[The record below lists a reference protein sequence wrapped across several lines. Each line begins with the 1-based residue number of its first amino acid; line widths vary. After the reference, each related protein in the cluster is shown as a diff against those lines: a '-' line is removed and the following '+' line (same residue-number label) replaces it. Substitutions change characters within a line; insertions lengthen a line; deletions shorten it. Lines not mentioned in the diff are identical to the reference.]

1 MSTWMEDTNI
11 VYGDSTSQ
19 STAAYN
25 TYYYGTAMSGNR
37 SVTFNQIPALT
48 KKITVVFDQVS
59 TNGTSPI
66 IIQVGT
72 VSGYSS
78 MGSTNWTT
86 YGSGAG
92 LLTMQ
97 ANANTLYNSGVYT
110 LSSLGRAAPGPG
122 PSIYGFW
129 SYSGTMSQ
137 YPSYIGTG
145 QGGFST
151 YGSSLNSITI
161 TTLNGTDTFTG
172 GITNIIIDGY

>member
-1 MSTWMEDTNI
+1 MSTWMGDTNI

-19 STAAYN
+19 STAAYT
-25 TYYYGTAMSGNR
+25 TYYYGTAMSGKQ
-37 SVTFNQIPALT
+37 SVTFTLFPTT
-48 KKITVVFDQVS
+48 KKITVVFDQVT

-66 IIQVGT
+66 IIQAGT
-72 VSGYSS
+72 VYGYSS

-86 YGSGAG
+86 LSSAAG

-110 LSSLGRAAPGPG
+110 LSSLGTTSPVEGSVG
-122 PSIYGFW
+122 YW

-151 YGSSLNSITI
+151 RSGVYSITI

-172 GITNIIIDGY
+172 GITNIITDGY

>member
-1 MSTWMEDTNI
+1 MGDTNI

-19 STAAYN
+19 STAAYT
-25 TYYYGTAMSGNR
+25 TYYYGTAMSGKQ
-37 SVTFNQIPALT
+37 SVTFTLFPTT
-48 KKITVVFDQVS
+48 KKITVVFDQVT

-66 IIQVGT
+66 IIQAGT
-72 VSGYSS
+72 VYGYSS

-86 YGSGAG
+86 LSSAAG

-110 LSSLGRAAPGPG
+110 LSSLGTTSPVEGSVG
-122 PSIYGFW
+122 YW

-151 YGSSLNSITI
+151 QGSLYSITI

>member
-1 MSTWMEDTNI
+1 MSTWMGDTNI

-19 STAAYN
+19 SIAAYT
-25 TYYYGTAMSGNR
+25 TYYYSTAMSGKR
-37 SVTFNQIPALT
+37 SVTFTPMPAT
-48 KKITVVFDQVS
+48 NKITVVFDQVT

-66 IIQVGT
+66 IIQAWPVY
-72 VSGYSS
+72 GYSS

-86 YGSGAG
+86 LSSAAG

-110 LSSLGRAAPGPG
+110 LSSLGTTSPVEGSVG
-122 PSIYGFW
+122 YW

>member
-48 KKITVVFDQVS
+48 KKITVVFDQVT

-66 IIQVGT
+66 IIQAGT
-72 VSGYSS
+72 VYGYSS

-86 YGSGAG
+86 LSSAAG

-110 LSSLGRAAPGPG
+110 LSSLGTTSPVEGSVG
-122 PSIYGFW
+122 YW

>member
-1 MSTWMEDTNI
+1 MGDTNI

-19 STAAYN
+19 SIAAYT
-25 TYYYGTAMSGNR
+25 TYYYGTAMSGKQ
-37 SVTFNQIPALT
+37 SVTFTLFPTT
-48 KKITVVFDQVS
+48 KKITVVFDQVT

-66 IIQVGT
+66 IIQAWPVY
-72 VSGYSS
+72 GYSS

-86 YGSGAG
+86 LSSAAG

-110 LSSLGRAAPGPG
+110 LSSLGITSPVQGSVG
-122 PSIYGFW
+122 YW

>member
-1 MSTWMEDTNI
+1 MGDTNI

-19 STAAYN
+19 STAAYT
-25 TYYYGTAMSGNR
+25 TYYYGTAMSGKQ
-37 SVTFNQIPALT
+37 SVTFTLFPTT
-48 KKITVVFDQVS
+48 KKITVVFDQVT

-66 IIQVGT
+66 IIQAWPVY
-72 VSGYSS
+72 GYSS

-86 YGSGAG
+86 LSSAAG

-110 LSSLGRAAPGPG
+110 LSSLGTTSPVEGSVG
-122 PSIYGFW
+122 YW

>member
-1 MSTWMEDTNI
+1 MSTWMGDTNI

-19 STAAYN
+19 STAAYT
-25 TYYYGTAMSGNR
+25 TYYYGTAMSGKQ
-37 SVTFNQIPALT
+37 SVTFTLFPTT
-48 KKITVVFDQVS
+48 KKITVVFDQVT

-66 IIQVGT
+66 IIQAWPVY
-72 VSGYSS
+72 GYSS

-86 YGSGAG
+86 LSSAAG

-110 LSSLGRAAPGPG
+110 LSSLGTTSPVEGSVG
-122 PSIYGFW
+122 YW

-172 GITNIIIDGY
+172 GITNIITDGY

>member
-1 MSTWMEDTNI
+1 MGDTNI

-19 STAAYN
+19 SIAAYT
-25 TYYYGTAMSGNR
+25 TYYYSTAMSGKR
-37 SVTFNQIPALT
+37 SVTFTPMPAT
-48 KKITVVFDQVS
+48 NKITVVFDQVT

-66 IIQVGT
+66 IIQAWPVY
-72 VSGYSS
+72 GYSS

-86 YGSGAG
+86 LSSAAG

-110 LSSLGRAAPGPG
+110 LSSLGITSPVQGSVG
-122 PSIYGFW
+122 YW

>member
-1 MSTWMEDTNI
+1 MSTWMGDTNI

-19 STAAYN
+19 STAAYT
-25 TYYYGTAMSGNR
+25 TYYYGTAMSGKQ
-37 SVTFNQIPALT
+37 SVTFTLFPTT
-48 KKITVVFDQVS
+48 KKITVVFDQVT

-66 IIQVGT
+66 IIQAWPVY
-72 VSGYSS
+72 GYSS

-86 YGSGAG
+86 LSSAAG

-151 YGSSLNSITI
+151 QGSLYSITI

-172 GITNIIIDGY
+172 GITNIITDGY